1 MESLAKLKN
10 CPVPPRKMRILA
22 DHVRGKRVDE
32 ALNILKFH
40 QKKMYAKHLEK
51 LLLSGI
57 ANWQEK
63 NEGEVLEEHE
73 LYIKTI
79 QVDEGRTLKRIR
91 PAAMGRANRI
101 RKRSNHIT
109 VKIDSLN
116 QEKEE
121 GYEEEVTEEESAEEE
136 QTEENNTNN
145 EA

>member
-1 MESLAKLKN
+1 MESVAKLKN
-10 CPVPPRKMRILA
+10 CPVPSRKMRILA

-32 ALNILKFH
+32 AINILKFH
-40 QKKMYAKHLEK
+40 PKRIYAKHLEK

-63 NEGEVLEEHE
+63 NEGEALEDHQ
-73 LYIKTI
+73 LYIKII

-101 RKRSNHIT
+101 RKRSNHVLIKVDT
-109 VKIDSLN
+109 LN
-116 QEKEE
+116 ELQGSE
-121 GYEEEVTEEESAEEE
+121 GQEEVADTEEANSD
-136 QTEENNTNN
+136 N